1 MQSDSDSPYQV
12 ASTKSD
18 SNPGKFL
25 IPRSHRRRFF
35 LQFTFMTIIG
45 WVVGGIVSLALERIL
60 LESLPSTVAQEQTW
74 SILIRF
80 LSNVVFAVIFA
91 ADQALII
98 YGYLSGSLWI
108 LATSV
113 GWLIATSVSTSWIS
127 YISSIAASLNE
138 TLSPELTLVLGFVS
152 TILYIISGIWL
163 GLCQWLVL
171 RRYTAGIWWW
181 NFLPS
186 ISFFLISI
194 LIWLL
199 SLVQDLIP
207 EASRPTVLYWS
218 AQGFA
223 AVILGVIPA
232 IGLCTLKRNSHHQNQ
247 NFSEDVLKV
256 EARKKSCESFD
267 HDPNHPN
274 MLR

>member
-1 MQSDSDSPYQV
+1 MQSDSNSPYQV

-35 LQFTFMTIIG
+35 LQFTFITVIG
-45 WVVGGIVSLALERIL
+45 WVVGGIASIALEKIL
-60 LESLPSTVAQEQTW
+60 LESLPATITQQQTW
-74 SILIRF
+74 SIFVRF
-80 LSNVVFAVIFA
+80 LSNFVFAVIFA

-98 YGYLSGSLWI
+98 YGYLSGWLWI
-108 LATSV
+108 LATSA
-113 GWLIATSVSTSWIS
+113 GWLIANNVSTTWIN
-127 YISSIAASLNE
+127 YISSVASSNE
-138 TLSPELTLVLGFVS
+138 TLSPEAALLLGFLS
-152 TILYIISGIWL
+152 TIAYIISGIWL

-186 ISFFLISI
+186 ISFLFISI

-207 EASRPTVLYWS
+207 EASRTFILYWS

-232 IGLCTLKRNSHHQNQ
+232 IGLCTLKKNSHRQTRI
-247 NFSEDVLKV
+247 S
-256 EARKKSCESFD
+256 SS
-267 HDPNHPN
+267 
-274 MLR
+274 